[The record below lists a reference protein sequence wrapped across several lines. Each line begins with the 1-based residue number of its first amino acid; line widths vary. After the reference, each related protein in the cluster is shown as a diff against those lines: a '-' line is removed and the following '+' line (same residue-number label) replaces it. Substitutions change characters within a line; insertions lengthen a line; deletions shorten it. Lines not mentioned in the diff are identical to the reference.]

1 MRLDKR
7 ATVAFAVFF
16 SLAQGALAQSVSL
29 SGNVAAGAG
38 CGAANPAYHSA
49 VTSNTDPVVVLSV
62 RIKKS
67 GAVHDVQVVSGPAAL
82 TEVAIKAAKRWKY
95 DWVNGSP
102 SERTTLAVTLKE
114 GAAPKVQQVMLGGV
128 PGCVHTSGRIRVT
141 GYVMANRLLSRVD
154 PVYPPEAKT
163 EHVEGIVVLRVT
175 ISKDGSVYKAENV
188 SGPPTLVPAAMEA
201 VKQWK
206 YDPFLLNGKPVEVE
220 TTVEVSFA
228 L

>member
-1 MRLDKR
+1 MSEK
-7 ATVAFAVFF
+7 
-16 SLAQGALAQSVSL
+16 
-29 SGNVAAGAG
+29 
-38 CGAANPAYHSA
+38 
-49 VTSNTDPVVVLSV
+49 DPVVVLSV

-82 TEVAIKAAKRWKY
+82 TESAIKAAKRWKY
-95 DWVNGSP
+95 DSVNGTP
-102 SERTTLAVTLKE
+102 SDRTTLAVTFKE
-114 GAAPKVQQVMLGGV
+114 GAAPKVQQVMLAGV
-128 PGCVHTSGRIRVT
+128 SGCIPFPARIRVT
-141 GYVMANRLLSRVD
+141 GYVMASRLLSRVE
-154 PVYPPEAKT
+154 PIYPPEAKT
-163 EHVEGIVVLRVT
+163 EHVEGVVVLRVT

-220 TTVEVSFA
+220 TTVSFT